1 MRRGERERSEINLR
15 ADTHRALWLKKKQEE
30 RDVLFKD
37 IEELRELG
45 RRKMFGR

>member
-1 MRRGERERSEINLR
+1 M
-15 ADTHRALWLKKKQEE
+15 KKKQDE
-30 RDVLFKD
+30 RDILFKD